1 MKKNSPV
8 KKTKQTQQTD
18 ASDHP
23 TSFAIDHDY
32 HKGVSPDD
40 FKHSYIN
47 NLKYRLVKEEET
59 ATNYDRFLS
68 LAYGIRDRLVEN
80 WVSTQRV
87 YRSQKVKRVYYFSLE
102 FLIGRTLGNSILN
115 LRIEKNLLKAMDEFG
130 LKLEEVRDA
139 ELDAGLGNGGLG
151 RLAACFLDSL
161 ATLEIPAYGYGIRY
175 DYGIF
180 RQKIVRGYQVEEP
193 DEWLAKEHP
202 WEISRP
208 EYTYRVRFGG
218 KVVQRTSRNGKLVFD
233 WVDTEDVLA
242 QAYDTPVPGYG
253 NKTVNNLRLWSAK
266 ATAEFELEFF
276 NKGNYF
282 AATSKKTES
291 ETISKILYP
300 NDNNLEGRELRLK
313 QQYFFVSASI
323 QDILRRF
330 KREHANIR
338 ELPEAAAIQLN
349 DTHPTIAIAELMRVL
364 VDEEGLEWEKAWA
377 MTKSIFAY
385 TNHTLLPEALEKWS
399 LALFGKLFPR
409 HLQIIQEINARF
421 LREVALRYPGDV
433 DRLRRVS
440 IFEEGPDPHI
450 RMAYLAI
457 IGSHSI
463 NGVSK
468 LHSELLKTSL
478 LPDFYEL
485 FPDRF
490 NNKTNGITQR
500 RWLRKCDAS
509 LANLITSRIGE
520 NWITELT
527 ELKKL
532 EKYVSDKKF
541 KDEWRTVK
549 LQNKEKLA
557 ALIAAEHR
565 VAVNP
570 NTLFDVQVK
579 RMHEYKRQLLN
590 ALHVIALYRRLK
602 NDPSSV
608 VTSRTVLFGG
618 KAAPGYAI
626 AKLIIKFIGS
636 IADVVN
642 EDPQIKGKLTVL
654 FMPNYRVSLAE
665 KIIPATDLSEQ
676 ISTAGKEASGTGNMK
691 FALNGA
697 LTIGTLDGANIEIM
711 EEVGEKNIFIFGLKA
726 DEVARIKREGYK
738 PWEYYEKSQE
748 LKGVLDLISS
758 GFFSPENPELF
769 KPIVESLMSH
779 DEYLLLAD
787 FDSYLE
793 CQDRVAELYQDQNK
807 WTEMSI
813 LNVAR
818 MGKFSSD
825 RAIAEY
831 CKDIWKIKG
840 VKIP

>member
-1 MKKNSPV
+1 MFRVFTVLLLDFTNTLKFFLGIINRDIMLNGISLNI
-8 KKTKQTQQTD
+8 
-18 ASDHP
+18 SL
-23 TSFAIDHDY
+23 SF
-32 HKGVSPDD
+32 
-40 FKHSYIN
+40 
-47 NLKYRLVKEEET
+47 
-59 ATNYDRFLS
+59 
-68 LAYGIRDRLVEN
+68 
-80 WVSTQRV
+80 
-87 YRSQKVKRVYYFSLE
+87 
-102 FLIGRTLGNSILN
+102 
-115 LRIEKNLLKAMDEFG
+115 
-130 LKLEEVRDA
+130 
-139 ELDAGLGNGGLG
+139 
-151 RLAACFLDSL
+151 
-161 ATLEIPAYGYGIRY
+161 
-175 DYGIF
+175 
-180 RQKIVRGYQVEEP
+180 
-193 DEWLAKEHP
+193 
-202 WEISRP
+202 
-208 EYTYRVRFGG
+208 
-218 KVVQRTSRNGKLVFD
+218 
-233 WVDTEDVLA
+233 
-242 QAYDTPVPGYG
+242 
-253 NKTVNNLRLWSAK
+253 
-266 ATAEFELEFF
+266 
-276 NKGNYF
+276 
-282 AATSKKTES
+282 
-291 ETISKILYP
+291 
-300 NDNNLEGRELRLK
+300 
-313 QQYFFVSASI
+313 
-323 QDILRRF
+323 
-330 KREHANIR
+330 
-338 ELPEAAAIQLN
+338 
-349 DTHPTIAIAELMRVL
+349 
-364 VDEEGLEWEKAWA
+364 
-377 MTKSIFAY
+377 
-385 TNHTLLPEALEKWS
+385 
-399 LALFGKLFPR
+399 
-409 HLQIIQEINARF
+409 
-421 LREVALRYPGDV
+421 
-433 DRLRRVS
+433 
-440 IFEEGPDPHI
+440 
-450 RMAYLAI
+450 
-457 IGSHSI
+457 
-463 NGVSK
+463 
-468 LHSELLKTSL
+468 
-478 LPDFYEL
+478 
-485 FPDRF
+485 
-490 NNKTNGITQR
+490 TNGIT
-500 RWLRKCDAS
+500 
-509 LANLITSRIGE
+509 
-520 NWITELT
+520 LT